1 MLMQRLAWI
10 LFAVALVGFILIYG
24 VFNPEWQVPSTSP
37 VVRVV
42 VAIGTHLLVVVVPS
56 VVLSLLFS
64 PVFYRQLAYS
74 HRVFLFFPWA
84 MTIMLLSVDL
94 AYSERILY
102 SWREL
107 GVIKLQTAKDLND
120 IPAPVGLD
128 CMKVRT
134 GNFHYGGV
142 IVERND
148 TTQTHLWPS
157 GETEFYKVAWRDGCA
172 YDLLPFDSASAATS
186 VMIIDVTER
195 WYDCV
200 LTSAQGCLLVRMH
213 FGIPAAKMRS
223 S

>member
-1 MLMQRLAWI
+1 MQRLAWI
-10 LFAVALVGFILIYG
+10 LFAVALVGFILTYG
-24 VFNPEWQVPSTSP
+24 VFNPEWQVPSTLP
-37 VVRVV
+37 VGRVV
-42 VAIGTHLLVVVVPS
+42 VAVGTHLLVVVVPS
-56 VVLSLLFS
+56 VVLALLFS
-64 PVFYRQLAYS
+64 LIFRRGRPYLRQA
-74 HRVFLFFPWA
+74 FLLFPWA
-84 MTIMLLSVDL
+84 LAVMLLMVDL
-94 AYSERILY
+94 AYAERVLY
-102 SWREL
+102 NWRKFNVL
-107 GVIKLQTAKDLND
+107 KLQTAQDLDD
-120 IPAPVGLD
+120 IPAPVSLD

-172 YDLLPFDSASAATS
+172 YELLPFDSASAATS